1 MEPALA
7 IALLSLLFVGT
18 HVGLATRAVRARLVA
33 LLGEGGFFGLYSLV
47 ATLSF
52 WALVAYYAG
61 HRYEGALGL
70 AAGAVPLLRW
80 LLMGTIAF
88 GVALIVAG
96 LAVYPR
102 LPVALFGQP
111 IEEPRGIERVTRHPF
126 FAGMALVGGAHALL
140 ATHAAGAVLM
150 GGLALLAV
158 VGSRHQD
165 AKYLARRG
173 RPYADYLAVTSIVP
187 FAAILAGRQRL
198 AWRELPFRELALGIG
213 VAVGLRFVH
222 DGLFAGGG
230 RWLVLAVAGGGAVA
244 SLQSWLRSRRNLA
257 RARPSQVRP

>member
-7 IALLSLLFVGT
+7 VALLSVLFVAT
-18 HVGLATRAVRARLVA
+18 HIGLATSAVRGRLVA
-33 LLGEGGFFGLYSLV
+33 RLGEGGFFGLYSLV

-52 WALVAYYAG
+52 WALVSYYAA
-61 HRYEGALGL
+61 HRYEGAAGL
-70 AAGAVPLLRW
+70 AAGAVPLMRW
-80 LLMGTIAF
+80 LLMAAIAF

-111 IEEPRGIERVTRHPF
+111 IEAPRGIERVTRHPF
-126 FAGMALVGGAHALL
+126 FTGAALVGGAHALL

-165 AKYLARRG
+165 AKYLRRRG
-173 RPYADYLAVTSIVP
+173 LPYADYLAVTSTIP
-187 FAAILAGRQRL
+187 FAAILGGRQRL
-198 AWRELPFRELALGIG
+198 VWRELPFVELALGLG
-213 VAVGLRFVH
+213 AAVGLRLVH

-230 RWLVLAVAGGGAVA
+230 RWIVLAVVGGGAVA
-244 SLQSWLRSRRNLA
+244 SLQSWLRSRRVVT
-257 RARPSQVRP
+257 RSRPSQVRP